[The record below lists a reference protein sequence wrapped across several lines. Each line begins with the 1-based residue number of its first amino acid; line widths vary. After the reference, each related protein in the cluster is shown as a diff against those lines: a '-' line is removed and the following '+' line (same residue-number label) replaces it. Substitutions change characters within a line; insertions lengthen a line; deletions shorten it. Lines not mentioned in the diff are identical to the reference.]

1 MNQQALMSVARVLA
15 GTFCSFKEHY
25 FKKWKAFYML
35 VTARIPELFDINV
48 LSFSDQAHDVGAGG
62 A

>member
-1 MNQQALMSVARVLA
+1 MSVARVLA
-15 GTFCSFKEHY
+15 GTFCSFKEHSL
-25 FKKWKAFYML
+25 KKWKAFYTL
-35 VTARIPELFDINV
+35 ATARIPELFDINV

>member
-1 MNQQALMSVARVLA
+1 MSVARVLA
-15 GTFCSFKEHY
+15 GTFFSFKENS
-25 FKKWKAFYML
+25 KKWKAFYML
-35 VTARIPELFDINV
+35 VTGRIPELLDIV

>member
-1 MNQQALMSVARVLA
+1 
-15 GTFCSFKEHY
+15 
-25 FKKWKAFYML
+25 ML